1 MEHAL
6 IIVTK
11 IFKGDVKM
19 KNNKGF
25 TLIELIMVTI
35 ILGIL
40 AAVAA
45 PRMLGTIQSAEE
57 AAEVGVITALRAAV
71 ESYAED
77 KHITDGRYQYPTN
90 PFDLVDVESYIGH
103 NVADE
108 PEDLQDGDWA
118 SFDEGGFPGMNFI
131 LHRRDNNEI
140 YFWTYYS
147 GDHSNGDGDDRGLN
161 IGDGTDQFLIYD
173 DNGYTVDCDG
183 NPSNSDDYDGN
194 DCYSGPS
201 LSLNGECWNCE
212 EADPYLSNN
221 F

>member
-1 MEHAL
+1 MEIAL
-6 IIVTK
+6 KTVTK
-11 IFKGDVKM
+11 IFKGYIKM

-40 AAVAA
+40 AAFAV
-45 PRMLGTIQSAEE
+45 PRMLGTVQSAEE
-57 AAEVGVITALRAAV
+57 AAEAGVITALRKAV
-71 ESYAED
+71 EDYADE
-77 KHITDGRYQYPTN
+77 KFISEGRYQYPTN
-90 PFDLVDVESYIGH
+90 PFDLVEVDSYIGH
-103 NVADE
+103 NVADG
-108 PEDLQDGDWA
+108 PEELQDGDWT
-118 SFDEGGFPGMNFI
+118 SFDEGVFPGMNFI
-131 LHRRDNNEI
+131 LHRRNNNEI

-161 IGDGTDQFLIYD
+161 IGDGTDQFLIYND
-173 DNGYTVDCDG
+173 DGYTVDCNG

-201 LSLNGECWNCE
+201 VSLNGECWNCDE
-212 EADPYLSNN
+212 SNSYLSNS